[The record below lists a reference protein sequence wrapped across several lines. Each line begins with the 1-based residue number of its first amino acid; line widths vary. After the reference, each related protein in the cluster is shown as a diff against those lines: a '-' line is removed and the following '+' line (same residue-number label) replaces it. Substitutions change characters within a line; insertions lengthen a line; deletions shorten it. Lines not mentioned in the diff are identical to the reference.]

1 MPFNLVT
8 TNDIIGGNSG
18 SPMINRDGQIVGLAF
33 GFDEALNRTVA
44 VDSRAIKETLKKIY
58 KAERLLAELP

>member
-1 MPFNLVT
+1 
-8 TNDIIGGNSG
+8 
-18 SPMINRDGQIVGLAF
+18 MINRDGQIVGLAF